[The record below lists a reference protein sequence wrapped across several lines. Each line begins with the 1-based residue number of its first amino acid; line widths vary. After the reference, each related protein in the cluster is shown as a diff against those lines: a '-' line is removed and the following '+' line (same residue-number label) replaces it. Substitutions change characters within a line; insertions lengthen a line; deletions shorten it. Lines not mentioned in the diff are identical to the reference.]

1 MIGVYKIE
9 NLITHEVYIGQS
21 ESIEKRWSTHKS
33 RAADHNFNTKLYQSM
48 REYGIEGEITD
59 EKRAKYL
66 ECLIADEYD
75 IPCQYNKREVIKID

>member
-1 MIGVYKIE
+1 MKYKVIY
-9 NLITHEVYIGQS
+9 T
-21 ESIEKRWSTHKS
+21 IEKEVEF
-33 RAADHNFNTKLYQSM
+33 DDEEM